1 MSGCIKSFDYCG
13 KNMSFLI
20 EEDVYLQ
27 YTEIW
32 NKINFIVKQLCNT
45 KVYQEVNNSEN
56 ILSKQK

>member
-32 NKINFIVKQLCNT
+32 NKINFIVKQLCNK
-45 KVYQEVNNSEN
+45 KVFQEVNNSEN
-56 ILSKQK
+56 ILSKPK